1 MSNSYTLNI
10 FSSFVT
16 SVCTNSDTKTFSM
29 DLSRPM
35 VSILKEEMESRGV
48 MKEDADYRQL
58 AIEAVHTVNPELLR
72 PEDSISESA

>member
-1 MSNSYTLNI
+1 
-10 FSSFVT
+10 
-16 SVCTNSDTKTFSM
+16 M